1 MPEIFDEDA
10 LDLLKVAQQTVNA
23 AINEL
28 NNFRQHRGRTPG
40 DSEATWMADVRSKA
54 TSAGIDLAEWR
65 GNRRPEIREV

>member
-10 LDLLKVAQQTVNA
+10 EDLLRSAQQTINA

-40 DSEATWMADVRSKA
+40 DSGTAWMADVRSKA
-54 TSAGIDLAEWR
+54 TSAGIDLADWQ
-65 GNRRPEIREV
+65 GNPRSEA

>member
-10 LDLLKVAQQTVNA
+10 EDLLRVAQQTVNA

-40 DSEATWMADVRSKA
+40 DSGTAWMADVRDKA
-54 TSAGIDLAEWR
+54 ASAGIDLADWQ
-65 GNRRPEIREV
+65 GNPRLEA